1 MTIFNQA
8 VENLCG
14 GSHYKLFGSDA
25 YENIVEWFIENPPSK
40 EQVLAEVARLQAEY
54 DAKQYQRD
62 RAKEYPSIQEQMDMQ
77 YWDAINGTTTWQD
90 AINAVKTKYPK
101 GA

>member
-1 MTIFNQA
+1 MIGKVEALLSLRPKAQWTLRGNDLEWVDTIQTEPTESEIN
-8 VENLCG
+8 
-14 GSHYKLFGSDA
+14 
-25 YENIVEWFIENPPSK
+25 
-40 EQVLAEVARLQAEY
+40 AEIARLQAEY

-62 RAKEYPSIQEQMDMQ
+62 RAAEYPSIQEQMDMQ

>member
-1 MTIFNQA
+1 MIAQAIYNLAPTAVWSMTNDSYDEL
-8 VENLCG
+8 VWL
-14 GSHYKLFGSDA
+14 SDGVA
-25 YENIVEWFIENPPSK
+25 KPSK
-40 EQVLAEVARLQAEY
+40 DAVLAEVARLQAEY

-62 RAKEYPSIQEQMDMQ
+62 RVAEYPSIQEQMDMQ